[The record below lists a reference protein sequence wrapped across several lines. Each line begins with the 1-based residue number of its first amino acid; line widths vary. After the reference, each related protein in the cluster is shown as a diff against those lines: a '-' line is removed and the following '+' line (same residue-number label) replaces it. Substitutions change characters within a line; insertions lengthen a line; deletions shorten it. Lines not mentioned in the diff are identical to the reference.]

1 MLFGRQT
8 IGSAIFMHKKE
19 RCKMKNVKTI
29 AMTLALVAG
38 VAGTAFAADIR
49 DIVFTPSSK
58 YA

>member
-1 MLFGRQT
+1 
-8 IGSAIFMHKKE
+8 
-19 RCKMKNVKTI
+19 MKNVKTM

-38 VAGTAFAADIR
+38 VTGTAFSADIQ

>member
-1 MLFGRQT
+1 
-8 IGSAIFMHKKE
+8 MHKKE